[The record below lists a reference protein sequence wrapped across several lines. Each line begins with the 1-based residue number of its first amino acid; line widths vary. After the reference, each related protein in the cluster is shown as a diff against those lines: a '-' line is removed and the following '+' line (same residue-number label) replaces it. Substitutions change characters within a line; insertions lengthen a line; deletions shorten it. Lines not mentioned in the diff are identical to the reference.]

1 MLLNVQDVE
10 IAYGRIKV
18 LWGISLYVG
27 DSEIVALVGAN
38 GAGKSTLIKG
48 IMGLVPLQR
57 GSITFSDHDVSKK
70 PSWKK
75 AKMGIAYIPE
85 GGRVFPDLT
94 VEENLM
100 LTANLRKETLNV
112 KAQLD
117 LIYSLFPV
125 LKERGFQKAGTLSG
139 GERQMLAIGRALMSK
154 PKLLLIDEVSMGL
167 MPKLVTEVFET
178 LKSLK
183 AYGISM
189 LITEQNVPEAL
200 AISDRGY
207 VLENGRISLGGQ
219 ADELLKSER
228 IKTSFL
234 GL

>member
-70 PSWKK
+70 PPWEK

-183 AYGISM
+183 TYGISM

-228 IKTSFL
+228 VKTSFL

>member
-1 MLLNVQDVE
+1 
-10 IAYGRIKV
+10 
-18 LWGISLYVG
+18 
-27 DSEIVALVGAN
+27 
-38 GAGKSTLIKG
+38 
-48 IMGLVPLQR
+48 
-57 GSITFSDHDVSKK
+57 
-70 PSWKK
+70 
-75 AKMGIAYIPE
+75 
-85 GGRVFPDLT
+85 
-94 VEENLM
+94 
-100 LTANLRKETLNV
+100 
-112 KAQLD
+112 
-117 LIYSLFPV
+117 
-125 LKERGFQKAGTLSG
+125 
-139 GERQMLAIGRALMSK
+139 MSK

>member
-1 MLLNVQDVE
+1 MLLNVQDIE

-70 PSWKK
+70 PPWEK

-228 IKTSFL
+228 VKTSFL

>member
-1 MLLNVQDVE
+1 MLLNVRDVE
-10 IAYGRIKV
+10 ISYGRIKV
-18 LWGISLYVG
+18 LWGISLYVDEG
-27 DSEIVALVGAN
+27 EIVSLVGAN
-38 GAGKSTLIKG
+38 GAGKSTLIRG
-48 IMGLVPLQR
+48 IMGLVPLQG
-57 GSITFSDHDVSKK
+57 GSVMFMDRDTSKK
-70 PSWKK
+70 HPWEK

-100 LTANLRKETLNV
+100 LTANLRREALIV
-112 KAQLD
+112 KDQLD
-117 LIYSLFPV
+117 LVYSLFPV

-178 LKSLK
+178 LRSLRG
-183 AYGISM
+183 YGISM
-189 LITEQNVPEAL
+189 LLTEQNVPEAL

-207 VLENGRISLGGQ
+207 VLENGRISLSGQ
-219 ADELLKSER
+219 ADELLKSEHV
-228 IKTSFL
+228 KTSFL

>member
-117 LIYSLFPV
+117 LVYSLFPV

-228 IKTSFL
+228 VKTSFL

>member
-1 MLLNVQDVE
+1 MLLNVQDIE

-70 PSWKK
+70 PPWEK

-117 LIYSLFPV
+117 LVYSLFPV

-228 IKTSFL
+228 VKTSFL

>member
-70 PSWKK
+70 PPWEK

-167 MPKLVTEVFET
+167 MPKLVTEVFKT

-228 IKTSFL
+228 VKTSFL

>member
-228 IKTSFL
+228 VKTSFL

>member
-1 MLLNVQDVE
+1 MLLNVQDIE

-228 IKTSFL
+228 VKTSFL

>member
-70 PSWKK
+70 PPWEK

-117 LIYSLFPV
+117 LVYSLFPV

-183 AYGISM
+183 TYGISM

-228 IKTSFL
+228 VKTSFL

>member
-70 PSWKK
+70 PPWEK

-117 LIYSLFPV
+117 LVYSLFPV

-228 IKTSFL
+228 VKTSFL

>member
-1 MLLNVQDVE
+1 
-10 IAYGRIKV
+10 
-18 LWGISLYVG
+18 
-27 DSEIVALVGAN
+27 
-38 GAGKSTLIKG
+38 
-48 IMGLVPLQR
+48 MGLVPLQR

-70 PSWKK
+70 PPWEK

-117 LIYSLFPV
+117 LVYSLFPV

>member
-70 PSWKK
+70 PPWEK

-100 LTANLRKETLNV
+100 LTANLRKETLSV

>member
-70 PSWKK
+70 PPWEK

-228 IKTSFL
+228 VKTSFL

>member
-70 PSWKK
+70 PPWEK

-167 MPKLVTEVFET
+167 MPKLVTEVFKT

-219 ADELLKSER
+219 ADELVKSER
-228 IKTSFL
+228 VKTSFL

>member
-1 MLLNVQDVE
+1 MLLNVQDIE

-70 PSWKK
+70 PPWEK

-183 AYGISM
+183 TYGISM

-228 IKTSFL
+228 VKTSFL

>member
-70 PSWKK
+70 PPWEK

-200 AISDRGY
+200 TISDRGY

-228 IKTSFL
+228 VKTSFL

>member
-70 PSWKK
+70 PSWEK

-228 IKTSFL
+228 VKTSFL